1 MLYRYMY
8 TWKQMMFRKTFQWLL
23 KQDLTLWFDKL
34 WVEQTLPKEKNKKVI
49 SVMKDELGGKIMTE
63 FSGLKA
69 RAHSYLTDDGR
80 EGKHAKGIKNI
91 S

>member
-1 MLYRYMY
+1 
-8 TWKQMMFRKTFQWLL
+8 
-23 KQDLTLWFDKL
+23 
-34 WVEQTLPKEKNKKVI
+34 
-49 SVMKDELGGKIMTE
+49 MKDELGGKIMTE